1 MKRYGAIGLLS
12 LLVATAAYAD
22 LSSRNQRRTIVT
34 MFIGSMPQPDD
45 SLDSGDRAQLIGIY
59 RGQLEPE
66 VTSTGSTGTTQTIGS
81 WIRRRR

>member
-12 LLVATAAYAD
+12 LLIATAAYAD
-22 LSSRNQRRTIVT
+22 MSSRNQRRSI
-34 MFIGSMPQPDD
+34 MHMGQFSMPQPDD

>member
-12 LLVATAAYAD
+12 LLIATAAYAD
-22 LSSRNQRRTIVT
+22 LTSWNQRRSLATG
-34 MFIGSMPQPDD
+34 FRSSLPQPNGE
-45 SLDSGDRAQLIGIY
+45 LDSGDRAQLIGIY